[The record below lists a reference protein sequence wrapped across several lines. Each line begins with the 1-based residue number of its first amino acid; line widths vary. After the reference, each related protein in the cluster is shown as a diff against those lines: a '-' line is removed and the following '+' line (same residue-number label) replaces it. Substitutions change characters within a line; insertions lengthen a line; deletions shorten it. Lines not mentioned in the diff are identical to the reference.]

1 MGSDSLQIHFSL
13 CNCLNCHWINVAVA
27 EYCLKCNLFIQ
38 CQAHHHIHH
47 AGLSIS
53 HKNDIGSLAHYLD
66 RLVRRNLRSGRLNRK
81 VKSLAAGQF
90 LRFRK
95 HVHFFSVDHAISTK
109 FQRFIQPLL
118 HDIYYIYMGNA
129 ACFKSHHGYQSDA
142 SCAKYDCRLS
152 CLRLSLLRRMESYCK
167 RLDQRAFQRAYI
179 IRKLEAQIRLMGY
192 IFLEYAVYRRCSKE
206 DYVRTKII
214 FSFPAEFAFA
224 ASLSWLQR
232 HAVANLQMR
241 NIPAYF
247 YDSASRLMSQHE
259 RRLYHIIA
267 DSAHFII
274 MHIASADS
282 HIFHLYQYLIIGRYG
297 YRTLLYFHLGNT
309 GHDCCFHSSIH
320 CLTLLFPIV

>member
-1 MGSDSLQIHFSL
+1 
-13 CNCLNCHWINVAVA
+13 
-27 EYCLKCNLFIQ
+27 
-38 CQAHHHIHH
+38 
-47 AGLSIS
+47 
-53 HKNDIGSLAHYLD
+53 
-66 RLVRRNLRSGRLNRK
+66 
-81 VKSLAAGQF
+81 
-90 LRFRK
+90 
-95 HVHFFSVDHAISTK
+95 
-109 FQRFIQPLL
+109 
-118 HDIYYIYMGNA
+118 
-129 ACFKSHHGYQSDA
+129 
-142 SCAKYDCRLS
+142 
-152 CLRLSLLRRMESYCK
+152 MESYCK

-214 FSFPAEFAFA
+214 FSFPAEFTFA

-267 DSAHFII
+267 DPAHFII

-282 HIFHLYQYLIIGRYG
+282 HIFHLNQNLVPCRNRHRAFFNPHDSGR
-297 YRTLLYFHLGNT
+297 N
-309 GHDCCFHSSIH
+309 
-320 CLTLLFPIV
+320 